1 MIYYATQQTLEQY
14 KLSTSEN
21 FQSEMGDIVR
31 MIANNGEPKNSFLKD
46 GKTEFYLASGEG
58 VFLLPY

>member
-31 MIANNGEPKNSFLKD
+31 MIANKYIN
-46 GKTEFYLASGEG
+46 LAEE
-58 VFLLPY
+58 VEKIIKEKFV